1 MSQAPGPVYLDYN
14 ATTPLAPEVLE
25 AMLPYLQGEFGNPSS
40 IHAFGQR
47 AKAALY
53 DARERVAASIGAGP
67 NEVLF
72 TGGGTESDNLAI
84 LGVLEAAE
92 NRRRHLITSTVEH
105 HAVLNTMKALAKKGL
120 PVTFLK
126 VDRAGRVDPD
136 DLRAALTPETLLVS
150 IMHAN
155 NETGVVQPIAE
166 LARLSHLAGAYFHT
180 DAVQSVGKIQVHV
193 DDLGVDL
200 LSLSGHKFYGPKGT
214 GALYVRRGV
223 KTRPV
228 FRGGGQERA
237 RRPGTENLP
246 GLVGLGCAAQLAGAH
261 LDEERERL
269 SALRDLLQGDVL
281 ARIPG
286 SAVNGGDTERTP
298 NTLNMSFD
306 GVEGETLIIA
316 LDLKGCAVSTGAAC
330 SSGTVEPSH
339 VLMAMGLKPEQV
351 QGSIRISLGR
361 YTNRE
366 EVLHFVDVLTS
377 VVESIRSHTH
387 SGALRR

>member
-1 MSQAPGPVYLDYN
+1 MTQSVYLDYN

-25 AMLPYLQGEFGNPSS
+25 VMLPYFREEFGNPSS
-40 IHAFGQR
+40 IHSFGQR

-53 DARERVAASIGAGP
+53 DARERVASLIGASP
-67 NEVLF
+67 NEILF
-72 TGGGTESDNLAI
+72 TSGGTEADNLAI

-92 NRRRHLITSTVEH
+92 GGRRHLVTSSVEH
-105 HAVLNTMKALAKKGL
+105 HAVLNTMKALAKKGV

-126 VDRAGRVDPD
+126 VDRAGRVDPE
-136 DLRAALTPETLLVS
+136 DLKSALTPGTLLVS

-155 NETGVVQPIAE
+155 NETGVVQPVAE
-166 LARLSHLAGAYFHT
+166 LARLTHQAGAYFHT
-180 DAVQSVGKIQVHV
+180 DAVQSIGKIPVRV
-193 DDLGVDL
+193 RELGVDL
-200 LSLSGHKFYGPKGT
+200 LSLSGHKIYGPKGT

-223 KTRPV
+223 NVRPI

-246 GLVGLGCAAQLAGAH
+246 GLVGLGRAAQLAEKH
-261 LDEERERL
+261 LAGEPNRV
-269 SALRDLLQGDVL
+269 AVLRDRLTEDVL

-286 SAVNGGDTERTP
+286 SAPNGAEAERTP
-298 NTLNMSFD
+298 NTVNLSFQ

-339 VLMAMGLKPEQV
+339 VLIAMGLSPQQV
-351 QGSIRISLGR
+351 QGSIRVSLGR
-361 YTNRE
+361 YTTAE
-366 EVLHFVDVLTS
+366 EIAYFVDVLES
-377 VVESIRSHTH
+377 VVESIRNHAP
-387 SGALRR
+387 SGALRS

>member
-1 MSQAPGPVYLDYN
+1 MTQSVYLDYN

-25 AMLPYLQGEFGNPSS
+25 VMLPYFREEFGNPSS

-53 DARERVAASIGAGP
+53 DARERVASLIGASP
-67 NEVLF
+67 NEILF
-72 TGGGTESDNLAI
+72 TSGGTEADNLAI

-92 NRRRHLITSTVEH
+92 GGRRHLVTSSVEH
-105 HAVLNTMKALAKKGL
+105 HAVLNTMKALAKKGV

-126 VDRAGRVDPD
+126 VDRAGRVDPE
-136 DLRAALTPETLLVS
+136 DLKSALTPGTLLVS

-155 NETGVVQPIAE
+155 NETGVVQPVAE
-166 LARLSHLAGAYFHT
+166 LARLTHQAGAYFHT
-180 DAVQSVGKIQVHV
+180 DAVQSIGKIPVRV
-193 DDLGVDL
+193 RELGVDL
-200 LSLSGHKFYGPKGT
+200 LSLSGHKIYGPKGT

-223 KTRPV
+223 NVRPI

-246 GLVGLGCAAQLAGAH
+246 GLVGLGRAAQLAETH
-261 LDEERERL
+261 LAGEPNRV
-269 SALRDLLQGDVL
+269 AVLRDRLTEDVL

-286 SAVNGGDTERTP
+286 SARNGAEAERTP
-298 NTLNMSFD
+298 NTVNLSFP

-339 VLMAMGLKPEQV
+339 VLIAMGLSPQQV
-351 QGSIRISLGR
+351 QGSIRVSLGR
-361 YTNRE
+361 YTTAE
-366 EVLHFVDVLTS
+366 EIAYFVDVLES
-377 VVESIRSHTH
+377 VVESIRNHTP
-387 SGALRR
+387 SGALRS

>member
-1 MSQAPGPVYLDYN
+1 MTQSVYLDYN

-25 AMLPYLQGEFGNPSS
+25 VMLPYFREEFGNPSS
-40 IHAFGQR
+40 IHSFGQR

-53 DARERVAASIGAGP
+53 DARERVASLIGASP
-67 NEVLF
+67 NEILF
-72 TGGGTESDNLAI
+72 TSGGTEADNLAI

-92 NRRRHLITSTVEH
+92 GGRRHLVTSSVEH
-105 HAVLNTMKALAKKGL
+105 HAVLNTMKALAKKGV

-126 VDRAGRVDPD
+126 VDRAGRVDPE
-136 DLRAALTPETLLVS
+136 DLKSALTPGTLLVS

-155 NETGVVQPIAE
+155 NETGVVQPVAE
-166 LARLSHLAGAYFHT
+166 LARLTHQAGAYFHT
-180 DAVQSVGKIQVHV
+180 DAVQSIGKIPVRV
-193 DDLGVDL
+193 RELGVDL
-200 LSLSGHKFYGPKGT
+200 LSLSGHKIYGPKGT

-223 KTRPV
+223 NVRPI

-246 GLVGLGCAAQLAGAH
+246 GLVGLGRAAQLAEKH
-261 LDEERERL
+261 LAGEPNRV
-269 SALRDLLQGDVL
+269 AVLRDRLTEDVL

-286 SAVNGGDTERTP
+286 SAPNGAEAERTP
-298 NTLNMSFD
+298 NTVNLSFP

-339 VLMAMGLKPEQV
+339 VLIAMGLSPQQV
-351 QGSIRISLGR
+351 QGSIRVSLGR
-361 YTNRE
+361 YTTAE
-366 EVLHFVDVLTS
+366 EIAYFVDVLES
-377 VVESIRSHTH
+377 VVESIRNHAP
-387 SGALRR
+387 SGALRS

>member
-1 MSQAPGPVYLDYN
+1 MTQSVYLDYN

-25 AMLPYLQGEFGNPSS
+25 VMLPYFREEFGNPSS
-40 IHAFGQR
+40 IHSFGQR

-53 DARERVAASIGAGP
+53 DARERVASLIGASP
-67 NEVLF
+67 NEILF
-72 TGGGTESDNLAI
+72 TSGGTEADNLAI

-92 NRRRHLITSTVEH
+92 GGRRHLVTSSVEH
-105 HAVLNTMKALAKKGL
+105 HAVLNTMKALAKKGV

-126 VDRAGRVDPD
+126 VDRAGRVDPE
-136 DLRAALTPETLLVS
+136 DLKSALTPGTLLVS

-155 NETGVVQPIAE
+155 NETGVVQPVAE
-166 LARLSHLAGAYFHT
+166 LARLTHQAGAYFHT
-180 DAVQSVGKIQVHV
+180 DAVQSIGKIPVRV
-193 DDLGVDL
+193 RELGVDL
-200 LSLSGHKFYGPKGT
+200 LSLSGHKIYGPKGT

-223 KTRPV
+223 NVRPI

-246 GLVGLGCAAQLAGAH
+246 GLVGLGRAAQLAETH
-261 LDEERERL
+261 LAGEPNRV
-269 SALRDLLQGDVL
+269 AVLRDRLTEDVL

-286 SAVNGGDTERTP
+286 SAPNGVEAERTP
-298 NTLNMSFD
+298 NTVNLSFP

-339 VLMAMGLKPEQV
+339 VLIAMGLSPQQV
-351 QGSIRISLGR
+351 QGSIRVSLGR
-361 YTNRE
+361 YTTAE
-366 EVLHFVDVLTS
+366 EIAYFVDVLES
-377 VVESIRSHTH
+377 VVESIRNHAP
-387 SGALRR
+387 SGALRS

>member
-1 MSQAPGPVYLDYN
+1 MTQSVYLDYN

-25 AMLPYLQGEFGNPSS
+25 VMLPYFREEFGNPSS
-40 IHAFGQR
+40 IHSFGQR

-53 DARERVAASIGAGP
+53 DARERVASLIGASP
-67 NEVLF
+67 NEILF
-72 TGGGTESDNLAI
+72 TSGGTEADNLAI

-92 NRRRHLITSTVEH
+92 GGRRHLVTSSVEH
-105 HAVLNTMKALAKKGL
+105 HAVLNTMKALAKKGV

-126 VDRAGRVDPD
+126 VDRAGRVDPE
-136 DLRAALTPETLLVS
+136 DLKSALTPGTLLVS

-155 NETGVVQPIAE
+155 NETGVVQPVAE
-166 LARLSHLAGAYFHT
+166 LARLTHQAGAYFHT
-180 DAVQSVGKIQVHV
+180 DAVQSIGKIPVRV
-193 DDLGVDL
+193 RELGVDL
-200 LSLSGHKFYGPKGT
+200 LSLSGHKIYGPKGT

-223 KTRPV
+223 NVRPI

-246 GLVGLGCAAQLAGAH
+246 GLVGLGRAAQLAETH
-261 LDEERERL
+261 LAGEPNRV
-269 SALRDLLQGDVL
+269 AVLRDRLTEDVL

-286 SAVNGGDTERTP
+286 SAPNGAEAERTP
-298 NTLNMSFD
+298 NTVNLSFP

-339 VLMAMGLKPEQV
+339 VLIAMGLSPQQV
-351 QGSIRISLGR
+351 QGSIRVSLGR
-361 YTNRE
+361 YTTAE
-366 EVLHFVDVLTS
+366 EIAYFVDVLES
-377 VVESIRSHTH
+377 VVESIRNHAP
-387 SGALRR
+387 SGALRS

>member
-1 MSQAPGPVYLDYN
+1 MSQLAGPVYLDYN

-25 AMLPYLQGEFGNPSS
+25 AMLPYLRGEFGNPSS

-53 DARERVAASIGAGP
+53 DARERVAALIGAGP

-92 NRRRHLITSTVEH
+92 NRRRHLIASAVEH

-126 VDRAGRVDPD
+126 VDRSGRVDPD
-136 DLRAALTPETLLVS
+136 ELRAALTPETLLVS

-166 LARLSHLAGAYFHT
+166 LARLSHMAGAYFHT
-180 DAVQSVGKIQVHV
+180 DAVQSIGKIPV
-193 DDLGVDL
+193 DVNDLGVDL

-246 GLVGLGCAAQLAGAH
+246 GLVGLGYAAELAGAH
-261 LDEERERL
+261 LDEERERVA
-269 SALRDLLQGDVL
+269 ALRDLLQDGVL

-286 SAVNGGDTERTP
+286 SAVNGGDAERTP

-339 VLMAMGLKPEQV
+339 VLMAMGLRPGQV

-361 YTNRE
+361 YTKRE
-366 EVLHFVDVLTS
+366 EVLHFVDVLAS
-377 VVESIRSHTH
+377 VVESIRSHSH
-387 SGALRR
+387 SGALR

>member
-1 MSQAPGPVYLDYN
+1 MIQSVYLDYN

-25 AMLPYLQGEFGNPSS
+25 VMLPYFREEFGNPSS
-40 IHAFGQR
+40 IHSFGQR

-53 DARERVAASIGAGP
+53 DARERVASLIGASP
-67 NEVLF
+67 NEILF
-72 TGGGTESDNLAI
+72 TSGGTEADNLAI

-92 NRRRHLITSTVEH
+92 GGRRHLVTSSVEH
-105 HAVLNTMKALAKKGL
+105 HAVLNTMKALAKKGV

-126 VDRAGRVDPD
+126 VDRAGRVDPE
-136 DLRAALTPETLLVS
+136 DLKSALTPGTLLVS

-155 NETGVVQPIAE
+155 NETGVVQPVAE
-166 LARLSHLAGAYFHT
+166 LARLTHQAGAYFHT
-180 DAVQSVGKIQVHV
+180 DAVQSIGKIPVRV
-193 DDLGVDL
+193 RELGVDL
-200 LSLSGHKFYGPKGT
+200 LSLSGHKIYGPKGT

-223 KTRPV
+223 NVRPI

-246 GLVGLGCAAQLAGAH
+246 GLVGLGRAAQLAETH
-261 LDEERERL
+261 LAGEPNRV
-269 SALRDLLQGDVL
+269 AVLRDRLTEDVL

-286 SAVNGGDTERTP
+286 SAPNGAEAERTP
-298 NTLNMSFD
+298 NTVNLSFP

-339 VLMAMGLKPEQV
+339 VLIAMGLSPQQV
-351 QGSIRISLGR
+351 QGSIRVSLGR
-361 YTNRE
+361 YTTAE
-366 EVLHFVDVLTS
+366 EIAYFVDVLES
-377 VVESIRSHTH
+377 VVESIRNHAP
-387 SGALRR
+387 SGALRS

>member
-1 MSQAPGPVYLDYN
+1 MSQSAPLIYLDYN

-25 AMLPYLQGEFGNPSS
+25 AMLPYLRGEFGNPSS
-40 IHAFGQR
+40 IHGFGQR

-53 DARERVAASIGAGP
+53 EAREQVAAAIGAGP
-67 NEVLF
+67 NEIVF
-72 TGGGTESDNLAI
+72 TAGGTESDNLAI
-84 LGVLEAAE
+84 LGVLEAGE
-92 NRRRHLITSTVEH
+92 SRRHLITSAVEH

-136 DLRAALTPETLLVS
+136 ELRDALTPETLLVS

-155 NETGVVQPIAE
+155 NETGVVQPIEE
-166 LARLSHLAGAYFHT
+166 LARLTHLAGAYFHT
-180 DAVQSVGKIQVHV
+180 DAVQSTGRIPV
-193 DDLGVDL
+193 DVDKLGVDL
-200 LSLSGHKFYGPKGT
+200 LSLSGHKIYGPKGT
-214 GALYVRRGV
+214 GALYVRRNV
-223 KTRPV
+223 KVRPV

-246 GLVGLGCAAQLAGAH
+246 GLVGLGCAARLASAH
-261 LDEERERL
+261 LAEEQERL
-269 SALRDLLQGDVL
+269 GALRDLLEREVL
-281 ARIPG
+281 ERIPG
-286 SAVNGGDTERTP
+286 SVVNGAGAQRTP
-298 NTLNMSFD
+298 NTLNVSFD

-339 VLMAMGLKPEQV
+339 VLIAMGLKPQRV
-351 QGSIRISLGR
+351 QGSIRVSLGR
-361 YTNRE
+361 FTKRE
-366 EVLHFVDVLTS
+366 EVSSFVETLTT

-387 SGALRR
+387 SGAVPR

>member
-1 MSQAPGPVYLDYN
+1 MTQSVYLDYN

-25 AMLPYLQGEFGNPSS
+25 VMLPYFREEFGNPSS
-40 IHAFGQR
+40 IHSFGQR

-53 DARERVAASIGAGP
+53 DARERVASLIGASP
-67 NEVLF
+67 NEILF
-72 TGGGTESDNLAI
+72 TSGGTEADNLAI

-92 NRRRHLITSTVEH
+92 GGRRHLVTSSVEH
-105 HAVLNTMKALAKKGL
+105 HAVLNTMKALAKKGV

-126 VDRAGRVDPD
+126 VDRAGRVDPE
-136 DLRAALTPETLLVS
+136 DLKSALTPGTLLVS

-155 NETGVVQPIAE
+155 NETGVVQPVAE
-166 LARLSHLAGAYFHT
+166 LARLTHQAGAYFHT
-180 DAVQSVGKIQVHV
+180 DAVQSIGKIPVRV
-193 DDLGVDL
+193 RELGVDL
-200 LSLSGHKFYGPKGT
+200 LSLSGHKIYGPKGT

-223 KTRPV
+223 NVRPI

-246 GLVGLGCAAQLAGAH
+246 GLVGLGRAAQLAETH
-261 LDEERERL
+261 LAGEPNRV
-269 SALRDLLQGDVL
+269 AVLRDRLTEDVL

-286 SAVNGGDTERTP
+286 SAPNGVEAERTP
-298 NTLNMSFD
+298 NTVNLSFQ

-339 VLMAMGLKPEQV
+339 VLIAMGLSPQQV
-351 QGSIRISLGR
+351 QGSIRVSLGR
-361 YTNRE
+361 YTTAE
-366 EVLHFVDVLTS
+366 EIAYFVDVLES
-377 VVESIRSHTH
+377 VVESIRNHAP
-387 SGALRR
+387 SGALRS

>member
-1 MSQAPGPVYLDYN
+1 MTQSVYLDYN

-25 AMLPYLQGEFGNPSS
+25 VMLPYFREEFGNPSS
-40 IHAFGQR
+40 IHSFGQR

-53 DARERVAASIGAGP
+53 DARERVASLIGASP
-67 NEVLF
+67 NEILF
-72 TGGGTESDNLAI
+72 TSGGTEADNLAI

-92 NRRRHLITSTVEH
+92 GGRRHLVTSSVEH
-105 HAVLNTMKALAKKGL
+105 HAVLNTMKALAKKGV

-126 VDRAGRVDPD
+126 VDRAGRVDPE
-136 DLRAALTPETLLVS
+136 DLKSALTPGTLLVS

-155 NETGVVQPIAE
+155 NETGVVQPVAE
-166 LARLSHLAGAYFHT
+166 LARLTHQAGAYFHT
-180 DAVQSVGKIQVHV
+180 DAVQSIGKIPVRV
-193 DDLGVDL
+193 RELGVDL
-200 LSLSGHKFYGPKGT
+200 LSLSGHKIYGPKGT

-223 KTRPV
+223 NVRPI

-246 GLVGLGCAAQLAGAH
+246 GLVGLGRAAQLAETH
-261 LDEERERL
+261 LAGEPNRV
-269 SALRDLLQGDVL
+269 AVLRDRLTEDVL

-286 SAVNGGDTERTP
+286 SAPNGAEAERTP
-298 NTLNMSFD
+298 NTVNLSFQ

-339 VLMAMGLKPEQV
+339 VLIAMGLSPQQV
-351 QGSIRISLGR
+351 QGSIRVSLGR
-361 YTNRE
+361 YTTAE
-366 EVLHFVDVLTS
+366 EIAYFVDVLES
-377 VVESIRSHTH
+377 VVESIRNHAP
-387 SGALRR
+387 SGALRS